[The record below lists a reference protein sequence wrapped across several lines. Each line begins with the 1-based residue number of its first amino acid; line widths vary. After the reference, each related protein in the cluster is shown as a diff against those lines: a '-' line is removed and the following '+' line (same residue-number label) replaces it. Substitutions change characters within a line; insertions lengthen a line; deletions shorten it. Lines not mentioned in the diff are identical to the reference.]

1 MKRRSA
7 CFFARVADP
16 GVLQRVEFYAQDIRL
31 LHELGFDVQVATRPQ
46 DLRPADFYF
55 IWWWTWALFPI
66 AAARLQGRPAL
77 VTGVFDDADNL
88 RRPLWQRTLVDL
100 ALRQATM
107 NVFCSR
113 LEQQSVPRRHTVRSP
128 RYVPLS
134 VDTEVY
140 RPLGERSAPCIF
152 TVAWTGEH
160 NAVRKCIPEIVRA
173 AAIVHRTYPALRFVI
188 AGEHGGYYPKL
199 AALVRQLG
207 AESYVEFP
215 GVVGRE
221 AKVDLM
227 RRCQLFLQPSRFEG
241 FGLAILE
248 AMSCGAPV
256 VTSPSG
262 VVPEVVGDAARFV
275 DGTSPE
281 AIADGVL
288 AVLGD
293 AAERRALGQRARER
307 AEREFPFARRKQEM
321 AHLLAALPDHG
332 PRAAGRRGR
341 GSAELESGEP
351 ARLSAPGD

>member
-16 GVLQRVEFYAQDIRL
+16 EILRRVEFYAQDIRL
-31 LHELGFDVQVATRPQ
+31 LRELGFDVRVATRPQ
-46 DLRPADFYF
+46 DLRPADLYF
-55 IWWWTWALFPI
+55 IWWWTWALCPI
-66 AAARLQGRPAL
+66 TAASLQRRPSL

-88 RRPLWQRTLVDL
+88 RRPRWQRKLVDL

-113 LEQQSVPRRHTVRSP
+113 LEHQSVPRQHAVRSP

-140 RPLGERSAPCIF
+140 RPLGERAHPCIF

-188 AGEHGGYYPKL
+188 AGERGGYYPRL
-199 AALVRQLG
+199 AGLIRQLG

-215 GVVGRE
+215 GVISRA

-227 RRCQLFLQPSRFEG
+227 QRCQLFLQPSRFEG

-262 VVPEVVGDAARFV
+262 VVPEVVGEAARFV

-288 AVLGD
+288 ALLGD
-293 AAERRALGQRARER
+293 ASERRALGQRARER
-307 AEREFPFARRKQEM
+307 AQREFPFARRKHEM
-321 AHLLAALPDHG
+321 SRLLASLPDQG
-332 PRAAGRRGR
+332 PRALRRRGR
-341 GSAELESGEP
+341 EGAALEPGEP